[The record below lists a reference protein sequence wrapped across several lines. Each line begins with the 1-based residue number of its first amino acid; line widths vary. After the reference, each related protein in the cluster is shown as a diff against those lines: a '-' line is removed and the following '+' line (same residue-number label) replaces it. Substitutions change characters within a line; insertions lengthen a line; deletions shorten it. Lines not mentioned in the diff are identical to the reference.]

1 MKSLGDIISIF
12 YVILLF
18 WFIFAIFGMTIYR
31 GKMGYCGEA
40 TNYGVSKEECEEEK
54 EEWIVY

>member
-1 MKSLGDIISIF
+1 M
-12 YVILLF
+12 VLLF

-40 TNYGVSKEECEEEK
+40 INYEVSKEKCEEEK
-54 EEWIVY
+54 EEWIIY